1 MTSGGEHPSPG
12 TGLVDRAAV
21 SLLYSK
27 VLYSVGLQP
36 DLHSGQGTVK
46 IIFICVPG
54 TLNFI
59 SNNTL
64 TTLTNTCIIYC
75 IVTDVYEVMKSLN
88 LPWIKTPQG
97 LWKIYNTLQ
106 ENVTASQSQAIL
118 MMQKCIEKDTQGIW
132 SKRILGRDSPISMV
146 SLSQRAPSMYRPLE
160 KQGQH
165 HIKLSQCMSYL
176 YIYNIARL
184 YTNSRLCLHIC
195 KYMYIF
201 SFYCK
206 IYKCKKKIYKLN

>member
-1 MTSGGEHPSPG
+1 MTSGGEHPPPG

-46 IIFICVPG
+46 VIFTTVYIRYLICVPG

-88 LPWIKTPQG
+88 LP
-97 LWKIYNTLQ
+97 
-106 ENVTASQSQAIL
+106 E
-118 MMQKCIEKDTQGIW
+118 
-132 SKRILGRDSPISMV
+132 
-146 SLSQRAPSMYRPLE
+146 
-160 KQGQH
+160 
-165 HIKLSQCMSYL
+165 
-176 YIYNIARL
+176 
-184 YTNSRLCLHIC
+184 
-195 KYMYIF
+195 
-201 SFYCK
+201 
-206 IYKCKKKIYKLN
+206 

>member
-1 MTSGGEHPSPG
+1 MTSGGEHPPPG
-12 TGLVDRAAV
+12 TRLVDRAAV

-46 IIFICVPG
+46 VIFIYKIFNICVPG

-88 LPWIKTPQG
+88 LP
-97 LWKIYNTLQ
+97 
-106 ENVTASQSQAIL
+106 
-118 MMQKCIEKDTQGIW
+118 
-132 SKRILGRDSPISMV
+132 
-146 SLSQRAPSMYRPLE
+146 
-160 KQGQH
+160 
-165 HIKLSQCMSYL
+165 
-176 YIYNIARL
+176 
-184 YTNSRLCLHIC
+184 
-195 KYMYIF
+195 
-201 SFYCK
+201 
-206 IYKCKKKIYKLN
+206 